1 MKNEK
6 EQTDIRAG
14 QKAKYIPS
22 INEDEG
28 VIEIEPLGLE
38 VYAD

>member
-1 MKNEK
+1 MKDEK
-6 EQTDIRAG
+6 EQTDIKVG
-14 QKAKYIPS
+14 QKTKYVPS